1 MTAYTIDKSRFV
13 FEQFDKEMVL
23 INLEDGL
30 YYNVSDTGT
39 EVLHLLEQ
47 GLSVA
52 EVLDVLSARYVNK
65 DELPALVEGFVAELE
80 KQGILLPLPQGA
92 PAKLRNRSEGD
103 FAEWRGSALRSPCPD
118 SLRRYAG
125 DSADRSDSSGQ
136 RKGVA
141 KPMNATL
148 LEGGRHLSD
157 VIPPRMMDRLSEFVA
172 RIRARIQEDH
182 DQQPENYEIAGLP
195 VRFRFLDPR
204 IKEQVTPAFQHLR
217 TAMNI
222 RPEFTVLLDGASSP
236 LANLPQLMDWD
247 GWARGTSGW

>member
-1 MTAYTIDKSRFV
+1 
-13 FEQFDKEMVL
+13 
-23 INLEDGL
+23 
-30 YYNVSDTGT
+30 
-39 EVLHLLEQ
+39 
-47 GLSVA
+47 
-52 EVLDVLSARYVNK
+52 
-65 DELPALVEGFVAELE
+65 
-80 KQGILLPLPQGA
+80 
-92 PAKLRNRSEGD
+92 
-103 FAEWRGSALRSPCPD
+103 
-118 SLRRYAG
+118 
-125 DSADRSDSSGQ
+125 
-136 RKGVA
+136 
-141 KPMNATL
+141 MNATL

-247 GWARGTSGW
+247 GWGERDIWLVKVADMMLIIQKKVQAIVALDYLTMTGYWCELHPVGMAYVARAAPLRRLLAYWFGSRGRYLFHGAAVGEPEGGV